1 MLTQLQRDYDLLRAC
16 QFLYYV
22 EASSILSDFEFD
34 HLEKEVA
41 AQGMKLPVGS
51 DNSDAYDP
59 AIRAL
64 GCHLMAPDADTA
76 ARSLDLYFKL
86 SMPRKKSTPT
96 TPPPEEAAAPATP
109 AVAPILQLSALSTQA
124 GMLAY
129 GGDIVEASQAEYTAQ
144 LMGFPGTPDLV
155 EYLEAR
161 EKNTPVLVVPKPKA
175 PYDPRPSSLNH
186 HDVCPSYRNDDDPN
200 KDNRAADEG
209 TLMHEAVETGDL
221 SKLTEAEQ
229 VTQVE
234 KCLNF
239 KATILEDAVAHWNEC
254 ALPQHGILRGGTSD
268 LVSLHQFWN
277 PDGVSWSARITVT
290 DWKMGRNHVPDAE
303 GNKQGWRYAIGAWD
317 FINSLVDKGELPS
330 GYRDAAEVV
339 VHFCSPRLDYIT
351 SATFT
356 LEQRPAMIE
365 RLSEIVTAALLPDEI
380 RPRNF
385 DFENCKWCGEK
396 LNCPKVRSFAERI
409 ATNYPEADPPPPDL
423 HPSQTDTAEQHAL
436 NLDWANILDDW
447 CKSAKRHA
455 NDFRMNHGCEIPG
468 YSLQAGK
475 RTAKAIKGQE
485 LMTAYQLIVGEG
497 LLDPESFLITC
508 ETTPSALAGLA
519 YDQALSKKDGGTGK
533 GEAENRVI
541 KLLTENNLNSESFGQ
556 PYLRRDRK
564 TKIAENQG

>member
-1 MLTQLQRDYDLLRAC
+1 MLTQAQRDYDLLRAVQC
-16 QFLYYV
+16 CYYV
-22 EASSILSDFEFD
+22 YSFSAMSDVEFD
-34 HLEKEVA
+34 HAEKA
-41 AQGMKLPVGS
+41 LLADHGLTLPPGS
-51 DNSDAYDP
+51 DKLDDYTHP
-59 AIRAL
+59 ERAL
-64 GCHLMAPDADTA
+64 SCFLRDNKPT
-76 ARSLDLYFKL
+76 SLDLYFKL
-86 SMPRKKSTPT
+86 FMPRKKQPTPEAA
-96 TPPPEEAAAPATP
+96 PPPAPEA
-109 AVAPILQLSALSTQA
+109 VQPILQLSALSTQA
-124 GMLAY
+124 GMLVY
-129 GGDIVEASQAEYTAQ
+129 GGDIVEAPQAEYIAQ
-144 LMGFPGTPDLV
+144 LLGFTGTPDLV
-155 EYLEAR
+155 AFLEAR
-161 EKNTPVLVVPKPKA
+161 EKNTQSVSLPKQPA

-186 HDVCPSYRNDDDPN
+186 LDVCPSYRNDEDPN
-200 KDNRAADEG
+200 KDTRAADEG

-234 KCLNF
+234 KCLDF
-239 KATILEDAVAHWNEC
+239 KAHVLADSVAHWNEC
-254 ALPQHGILRGGTSD
+254 ALPAHGVLRGGTSD
-268 LVSLHQFWN
+268 LVSLHDFVWDFD
-277 PDGVSWSARITVT
+277 PDPQNHRPAARITVT

-317 FINSLVDKGELPS
+317 FVNSLVDRGQLDS
-330 GYRDAAEVV
+330 FYRDAAEVV

-351 SATFT
+351 SATFH
-356 LEQRPAMIE
+356 LNQREAMIE

-396 LNCPKVRSFAERI
+396 LNCPRVRSFAERI

-436 NLDWANILDDW
+436 NLDWANVLDDW

-497 LLDPESFLITC
+497 LLDAESFLVTC

-533 GEAENRVI
+533 GEAENRVLR
-541 KLLTENNLNSESFGQ
+541 LLTENNLNSESFGQ